1 MSSESLARRLEE
13 SEAAHWASLMEG
25 LAALPDN
32 PYQPQ
37 VRRFGRLVALACPG
51 MAKRYFVNRIFGAG
65 DGDEESLQEAV
76 AWMRSLGVPV
86 RIDICPLLPHEM
98 LVRQLAREGFCAL
111 GFQMALYGLVPPLQP
126 MPAGVT
132 LRPAETP
139 ADFAFVEEAMPA
151 AFEETDSTWLRWLA
165 DSTRVT
171 LARPDWRTYI
181 GFVDGEPAG
190 FGQLHMANGV
200 GSLALAGT
208 LKQFRG
214 RGLQTALILRRI
226 ADAAAAGCD
235 LIATQTGNGTASQRN
250 MERLGLRVAYTKA
263 EFYHRG

>member
-25 LAALPDN
+25 LAALPGN

-86 RIDICPLLPHEM
+86 RIDICPVLPHEM
-98 LVRQLAREGFCAL
+98 LVRQLAREGFGAL
-111 GFQMALYGLVPPLQP
+111 GFQMALYGPPVVQVPPS
-126 MPAGVT
+126 GVA
-132 LRPAETP
+132 LRRAETP
-139 ADFAFVEEAMPA
+139 ADFAFVEKAMPI
-151 AFEETDSTWLRWLA
+151 AFEETDPTWLRWLT

-171 LARPDWRTYI
+171 LTRPDWRTYI
-181 GFVDGEPAG
+181 GYVDGEPAG

-208 LKQFRG
+208 LREFRG
-214 RGLQTALILRRI
+214 RGVQTALILQRI

-235 LIATQTGNGTASQRN
+235 LIAAQTGNGTASQRN

-263 EFYHRG
+263 EFYHQG

>member
-25 LAALPDN
+25 LAALPGN

-51 MAKRYFVNRIFGAG
+51 MAQRSFVNRIFGAG

-86 RIDICPLLPHEM
+86 RIDICPVLPHEM
-98 LVRQLAREGFCAL
+98 LVRQLAREGFSAL
-111 GFQMALYGLVPPLQP
+111 GFQMALYGTPGVQVPPS
-126 MPAGVT
+126 GVE
-132 LRPAETP
+132 LRRAETS
-139 ADFAFVEEAMPA
+139 ADFAFVEKAMPV
-151 AFEETDSTWLRWLA
+151 AFEETDPTWLRWLT

-171 LARPDWRTYI
+171 LTRPDWRTYI
-181 GFVDGEPAG
+181 AYVDGEPAG

-208 LKQFRG
+208 LKEFRG
-214 RGLQTALILRRI
+214 RGVQTALILRRI

-263 EFYHRG
+263 EFYQRG